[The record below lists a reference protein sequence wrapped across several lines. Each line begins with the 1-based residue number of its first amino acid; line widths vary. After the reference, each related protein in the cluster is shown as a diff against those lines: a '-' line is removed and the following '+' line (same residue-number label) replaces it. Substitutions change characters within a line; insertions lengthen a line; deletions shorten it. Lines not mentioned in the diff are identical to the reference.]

1 MTIIDA
7 HLHFDDE
14 SYSSL
19 QSAALNLN
27 LELEEAGI
35 EKALVLHL
43 IAQKWGC
50 KEVAR
55 EIAKYDRIE
64 SFVNIDPFSIDSKDQ
79 LEKALE
85 LGFCGLKL
93 HPRLQ
98 EFSVKDD
105 AVVELVRC
113 AGELGVPTL
122 IDAFPDG
129 TALMSGFSPLD
140 YAYTAK
146 KCPDSNIIWAHM
158 GGHYV
163 IDMMMLAKRLSN
175 VYFDFSFSL
184 LYYQGS
190 SVPRDIA
197 YAMKSM
203 KYERIFYGSDY
214 PDRSVADTLIQSRKA
229 LEKMQVPMP
238 DMDRIFYSNFK
249 EFMQW

>member
-1 MTIIDA
+1 MNTIDA
-7 HLHFDDE
+7 HLHFDDS

-19 QSAALNLN
+19 QEAALNLN
-27 LELEEAGI
+27 LELEGACV

-43 IAQKWGC
+43 IAQKWGSR
-50 KEVAR
+50 EVAR
-55 EIAKYDRIE
+55 EVSKYDRIE
-64 SFVNIDPFSIDSKDQ
+64 SFVNIDPFSKNCKDQ
-79 LEKALE
+79 LETALE

-98 EFSVKDD
+98 GFPVKDD
-105 AVVELVRC
+105 AVVQLVRC

-140 YAYTAK
+140 FAHTAK
-146 KCPDSNIIWAHM
+146 KCPNSKIIWAHM

-175 VYFDFSFSL
+175 VHFDFSYSL
-184 LYYQGS
+184 LYYEGS

-214 PDRSVADTLIQSRKA
+214 PDRSVAGTLHQSRKL
-229 LEKMQVPMP
+229 LETMQVAES